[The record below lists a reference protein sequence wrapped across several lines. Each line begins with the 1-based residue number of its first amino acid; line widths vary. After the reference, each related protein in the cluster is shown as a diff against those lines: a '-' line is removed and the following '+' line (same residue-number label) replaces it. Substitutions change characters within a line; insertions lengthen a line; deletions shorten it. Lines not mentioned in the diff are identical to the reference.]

1 MPMITPTNKSVT
13 KFEGLH
19 LYHAPFSNCAM
30 RVRIALA
37 EKQLEWTSHLIN
49 LSKGEQRSKE
59 YLGINPNGVVP
70 TLVDEGVVIIDSTDI
85 IDYLDTTY
93 EPKSLC
99 PDTEAEMQ
107 AMYDWMHMAKDNH
120 LSIKTYMYYKL
131 SATGLS
137 EEELIEYRK
146 NQTYD
151 KALLAFHEHRSTYG
165 FSQED
170 IDKATAVLDDCFA
183 KMDVRLKDHDW
194 LVGDAFSLADITWIP
209 QLVVLGRAGYPFAQY
224 AHFER
229 WKNAIMARPSF
240 KQAVTDW
247 LK

>member
-1 MPMITPTNKSVT
+1 
-13 KFEGLH
+13 
-19 LYHAPFSNCAM
+19 M

-37 EKQLEWTSHLIN
+37 EKQLEWTSHLVD

-70 TLVDEGVVIIDSTDI
+70 TLVNEGVVIIDSTDI
-85 IDYLDTTY
+85 IDYLDTIY
-93 EPKSLC
+93 EPKLLC
-99 PDTEAEMQ
+99 PDTKAEMQ

-131 SATGLS
+131 CATGLS

-151 KALLAFHEHRSTYG
+151 KALLAFHEHRSRYG
-165 FSQED
+165 FSQEY

-183 KMDVRLKDHDW
+183 KMDVRLKNHDC
-194 LVGDAFSLADITWIP
+194 LVSDAFLLA
-209 QLVVLGRAGYPFAQY
+209 
-224 AHFER
+224 E
-229 WKNAIMARPSF
+229 
-240 KQAVTDW
+240 VT
-247 LK
+247 